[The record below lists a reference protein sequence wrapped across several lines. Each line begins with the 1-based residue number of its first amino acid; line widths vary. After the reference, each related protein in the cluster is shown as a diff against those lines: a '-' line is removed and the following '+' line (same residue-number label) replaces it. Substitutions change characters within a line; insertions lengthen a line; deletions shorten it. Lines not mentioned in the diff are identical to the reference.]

1 MPITKFQFAQ
11 DVLQSVYDL
20 CKVVY
25 GVKNKEEI
33 QRIFGVN
40 FEKLDE
46 IVRKVVNALPDE
58 LFMQDNKARI
68 KEIEQILAK
77 EFIFFEV
84 QERTDDPQYAND
96 LENFILLFARDM
108 HLKLQSWKE
117 GQMK

>member
-1 MPITKFQFAQ
+1 MPITKYQFAK

-25 GVKNKEEI
+25 GIDKKEEV
-33 QRIFGVN
+33 QRIFGIS
-40 FEKLDE
+40 FQKLDE

-58 LFMQDNKARI
+58 LFMQENKARI

-84 QERTDDPQYAND
+84 QERIDDPQYTND

-108 HLKLQSWKE
+108 HTKLQAWKE
-117 GQMK
+117 GQVK